1 MIINKPKQ
9 QDRTVTA
16 FYNLPIGTGFRWQDW
31 YYIKIE
37 DCYRFPNGG
46 GEILRGNAVQLEIGM
61 LAHFAKSDLVE
72 KIPMS
77 IEVLE

>member
-9 QDRTVTA
+9 EDRTVT
-16 FYNLPIGTGFRWQDW
+16 FYELPVGTGFRWENW

-37 DCYRFPNGG
+37 ECYRCPNDG
-46 GEILRGNAVQLEIGM
+46 GEVLHGNAVQLEKGM
-61 LAHFAKSDLVE
+61 LACFSRGDLVE